1 MVITDLAG
9 LPGVC
14 SSAPD
19 RGITDIGAGADGARA
34 GADAG
39 SSVAVGLWVD
49 AASLADA
56 DMRAVRLAAFTVASA
71 VDFMAALWPMV
82 GAGSTVA
89 AVDSTV
95 VAGTVADTGNCRLI
109 GFDPPVGD

>member
-1 MVITDLAG
+1 
-9 LPGVC
+9 
-14 SSAPD
+14 
-19 RGITDIGAGADGARA
+19 
-34 GADAG
+34 
-39 SSVAVGLWVD
+39 
-49 AASLADA
+49 
-56 DMRAVRLAAFTVASA
+56 MRAVRLAAFTVASA